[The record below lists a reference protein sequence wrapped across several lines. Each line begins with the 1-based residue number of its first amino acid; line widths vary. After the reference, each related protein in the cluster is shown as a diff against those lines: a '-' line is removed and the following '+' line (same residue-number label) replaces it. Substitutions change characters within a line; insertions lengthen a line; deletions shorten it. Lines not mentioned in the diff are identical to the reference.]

1 MQILGIGHLSPPQAT
16 VTLTICLAMISYT
29 RHDKQAQPIRH
40 LRTAYIAMQAM
51 DVGLKLNN
59 GNPLQQGLCLN
70 KKKV

>member
-1 MQILGIGHLSPPQAT
+1 
-16 VTLTICLAMISYT
+16 LAMISYT